1 MLSLFIYSYYTL
13 KYHPVI
19 MDLFI
24 RLGYITPDNE
34 PDYMKIVT
42 RLHGSFDFDRW

>member
-1 MLSLFIYSYYTL
+1 
-13 KYHPVI
+13 

-34 PDYMKIVT
+34 PDYMKIIT